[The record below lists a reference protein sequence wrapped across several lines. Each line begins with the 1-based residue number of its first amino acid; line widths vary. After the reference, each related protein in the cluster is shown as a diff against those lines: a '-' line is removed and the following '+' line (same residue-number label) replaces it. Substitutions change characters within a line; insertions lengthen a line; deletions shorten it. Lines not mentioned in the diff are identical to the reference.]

1 MKLGNRKLGDKVL
14 LKQYKN
20 GNKLW
25 GTVTCCVKCGGFG
38 KLGWTTYADSVCF
51 DCDGKGWY
59 FEEEK
64 EYTPENLAKLEDKR
78 AKEAAEREAERA
90 EREAERAKR
99 EAEWKAE
106 QEEFERKRRGH
117 YYGEV
122 GQKIEIEVT
131 YTGCFTIDTAY
142 GYLTFYKFDTD
153 DGAHLIWKTS
163 GNLGGE
169 SIQILEDDRITIKA
183 TIKDHREY
191 KGIEQTELQ
200 RVKVTKGGVKMCNVA
215 TTHEEWVEVK
225 KAQKTMSNEEYDRF
239 LRKLYI
245 KKNAEEC
252 EKIMESI

>member
-1 MKLGNRKLGDKVL
+1 MKYGEKVL
-14 LKQYKN
+14 LKQFKN

-25 GTVTCCVKCGGFG
+25 GTVTRCVKCGGFG
-38 KLGWTTYADSVCF
+38 KLGWTTYADSICF

-59 FEEEK
+59 FTKET
-64 EYTPENLAKLEDKR
+64 EYTPENLAKREAKL
-78 AKEAAEREAERA
+78 AKEREKLEAERA

-99 EAEWKAE
+99 EAAWKAE
-106 QEEFERKRRGH
+106 QEKFERIRRGH

-131 YTGCFTIDTAY
+131 YKGFSEYETAFGWVTVY
-142 GYLTFYKFDTD
+142 RFDTD

-163 GNLGGE
+163 GTLGGE

-183 TIKDHREY
+183 TIKDHKEY
-191 KGIEQTELQ
+191 KGIEQTESQ
-200 RVKVTKGGVKMCNVA
+200 RVKVTKGGVKKCYVA
-215 TTHEEWVEVK
+215 TTHEEWVEVE
-225 KAQKTMSNEEYDRF
+225 KAQRTMSNEEYDRF

-245 KKNAEEC
+245 KKNEEEC